1 MLYLVNQV
9 LVKPRRQNLFFNTC
23 VPSPAMYQHGCN
35 SKFSRRTPFLRHLVS
50 VKKQYQLSQWEV
62 SFHRQ
67 EKLYLKGR
75 QNMEE
80 MLKVGV
86 PVEEID
92 LVLSPNLII

>member
-1 MLYLVNQV
+1 M
-9 LVKPRRQNLFFNTC
+9 
-23 VPSPAMYQHGCN
+23 
-35 SKFSRRTPFLRHLVS
+35 S

-67 EKLYLKGR
+67 ERLYLKER